1 MQSRDLK
8 AAIANS
14 IKTFRKKNRISQEE
28 FSAMCGLH
36 RTYVGAVE
44 RRERNLTLGTLELIA
59 SAMKCD
65 VVEIL
70 KSKG

>member
-1 MQSRDLK
+1 MPSRDLR
-8 AAIANS
+8 AAIANN
-14 IKTFRKKNRISQEE
+14 IKTFRKRYRLSQEE

-44 RRERNLTLGTLELIA
+44 RRERNLTLSTLELLA
-59 SAMKCD
+59 DAMKCD

>member
-1 MQSRDLK
+1 MPSRDLK
-8 AAIANS
+8 AAIANN
-14 IKTFRKKNRISQEE
+14 IKAFRKRHRLSQEE

-44 RRERNLTLGTLELIA
+44 RRERNLTLGTLELLA